1 MVLLQNPIYV
11 AAVLALLVLLAL
23 YAEKTRWGK
32 PLGAA
37 LLVIVFTAIL
47 ANLGLLPSASN
58 SIPLYDGIFSYLAP
72 IAIFY
77 LMLGVNLQALKKAGG
92 PMIGLFVLGSLATVL
107 GILLGWYLLS
117 PATVLGE
124 DAKIIAGML
133 TGTYTGGSINFNA
146 IALEYDFQ
154 NRGALYAGTI
164 AVDNVIT
171 TVWMII
177 TLALPRFLG
186 LFWKDKKSTSIATAT
201 VSDSS
206 TAIGSLPSLGW
217 LFFLGLGALFVS
229 KAISQWFPTVP
240 SILTLTTLGII
251 LAQLPFVV
259 RLRGAHTLGLYLM
272 YIFLAVIGAY
282 CEIEAVLTLKS
293 LGITLLLFTALAV
306 FIHGILIVLFGGVVY
321 RDWGMIAIAS
331 QANVGGGTSALAL
344 AETFE
349 RKELVLPAI
358 LVGTLGNALG
368 TYLGFLVIQ
377 LL

>member
-47 ANLGLLPSASN
+47 ANLGVVPSASN

-117 PATVLGE
+117 PQTVLGE
-124 DAKIIAGML
+124 DGKIIAGML

-146 IALEYDFQ
+146 IALEYEFQ
-154 NRGALYAGTI
+154 NRGVLYAGTI

-171 TVWMII
+171 TVWMVV
-177 TLALPRFLG
+177 TLALPRLLR
-186 LFWKDKKSTSIATAT
+186 LFWKDKKPASINTAGVT
-201 VSDSS
+201 ESP
-206 TAIGSLPSLGW
+206 TEKASLHSLGW
-217 LFFLGLGALFVS
+217 LFFLGLGALFIS
-229 KAISQWFPTVP
+229 EAISEWFPAIP
-240 SILTLTTLGII
+240 SILTLTTLGIL
-251 LAQLPFVV
+251 LAQMPFVV
-259 RLRGAHTLGLYLM
+259 RLGGAHTLGLYLM
-272 YIFLAVIGAY
+272 YVFLAVIGAY
-282 CEIEAVLTLKS
+282 CEIEAVLSLKS